1 MILRACPTP
10 LVSIH
15 HIHYIH
21 PVQLT
26 LDHCENLCLEVLRVL
41 REAWENMRPP
51 MQEQGV
57 WPGCGQ
63 GTSTWVGLAYEVNSV
78 VILVSS
84 CPTAA

>member
-1 MILRACPTP
+1 MP
-10 LVSIH
+10 
-15 HIHYIH
+15 
-21 PVQLT
+21 
-26 LDHCENLCLEVLRVL
+26 
-41 REAWENMRPP
+41 PP